1 MSIVAGAQKL
11 EREIEP
17 QLYNPLATATRAP
30 HTRVV
35 ETSRPYAY
43 LAISRLAPRGS
54 AGEQGTERNTL
65 NWFNRT
71 STTRTPLHDT

>member
-17 QLYNPLATATRAP
+17 QLYNPLATATRAR

-54 AGEQGTERNTL
+54 ACL
-65 NWFNRT
+65 KT
-71 STTRTPLHDT
+71 STAHFSSRGSTQAQPNQH

>member
-54 AGEQGTERNTL
+54 ACL
-65 NWFNRT
+65 KT
-71 STTRTPLHDT
+71 STAHFSSRGSTQAQPNQH